1 MAPEAP
7 NTTVAAAIVDLLTD
21 ASARAE
27 IMRRAAEVLPRYD
40 WEITAADTMKVIEE
54 AAVGR

>member
-21 ASARAE
+21 AARAE
-27 IMRRAAEVLPRYD
+27 IMRRAADVLPRYD
-40 WEITAADTMKVIEE
+40 WEITAADTMRVIEE

>member
-1 MAPEAP
+1 
-7 NTTVAAAIVDLLTD
+7 VAAAIVDLLTD
-21 ASARAE
+21 AAARAQ
-27 IMRRAAEVLPRYD
+27 IMQHAADVLPRYD